1 VASSDWSNGPWG
13 ATLKGAFYGSVLV
26 PNATQTLDY
35 RTGDHTVWDLE
46 ARYTFAQK
54 VTWAVG
60 ANNLFDEYPNRA
72 PAAVNTTGV
81 VAFPS
86 FSPFGF
92 NGRFLYTRL
101 SYNW

>member
-1 VASSDWSNGPWG
+1 
-13 ATLKGAFYGSVLV
+13 
-26 PNATQTLDY
+26 
-35 RTGDHTVWDLE
+35 VWDLE